1 MLADKITLTLESRTV
16 TGKDVKKLRRAGT
29 IPVHLYGP
37 TLPYRLLQCTGADLL
52 RALNQAG
59 GATPLFITLPDQAEE
74 QLAFVREVQWDPV
87 RGNLLH
93 VDFLQAELSQ
103 RVSAEV
109 PIILEGE
116 SQAAKEAGGAVNQ
129 MLRTLTVD
137 ALPLDMPA
145 SIRVDISA
153 LTDIASVLRV
163 GDAVLPAGV
172 TSSIDPAELVARID
186 MPRAAQEQGEQES
199 AEQESESAG

>member
-1 MLADKITLTLESRTV
+1 MADKITLTLESRTV

-37 TLPYRLLQCTGADLL
+37 TLPSRLLQCTGADLL

-59 GATPLFITLPDQAEE
+59 RATPLFITLPDQAEE

-129 MLRTLTVD
+129 MMRTLTVD

-172 TSSIDPAELVARID
+172 TSSIDPEELVARID